1 MTKGESLPNSADS
14 ELAEMFQSKEYQQ
27 LRPNLKARV
36 NTNSQPGP
44 FGFKTKLVWRNIIL
58 MVVLHVLGA
67 CGIMAAATQAKW
79 PSYVWYFVVGVGGGY
94 GVTAGAHRL
103 WAHRSYKAKLPIRI
117 LLMCFNCVAMQN
129 SILVWARDHRLH
141 HKYTETDADPHNA
154 NRGFFF
160 AHVGWLLMLK
170 HPQVLIKGQNID
182 VSDLKQDP
190 VVMFQ
195 ERHYL
200 KLCLIFSLLI
210 PILVPWYFWNENLLV
225 SFLYLFALRYVH
237 SLNAA
242 WCVNSFAHLWGHR
255 PYDKR
260 SNPADN
266 HFVCYSA
273 YGEGYH
279 NYHHAFPFDYS
290 TGEWGPKL
298 NITTC
303 FIDILAAL
311 GQVYDRKQVS
321 QETILKMRQRKGDL
335 SN

>member
-1 MTKGESLPNSADS
+1 MTKGDS
-14 ELAEMFQSKEYQQ
+14 VPDGVDSQQAEMFESKEYQQ
-27 LRPNLKARV
+27 LSPKLKARV
-36 NTNSQPGP
+36 KANSQPGP
-44 FGFKTKLVWRNIIL
+44 LGFKTQLVWTNIIL
-58 MVVLHVLGA
+58 MIVLHVLWVFGVVA
-67 CGIMAAATQAKW
+67 GTQAKW
-79 PSYVWYFVVGVGGGY
+79 QSYVWYIFVGMGSAY

-103 WAHRSYKAKLPIRI
+103 WTHRTYKAKLPFKIAMMLFDCI
-117 LLMCFNCVAMQN
+117 AMQN

-182 VSDLKQDP
+182 LSDLKQDP

-210 PILVPWYFWNENLLV
+210 PILVPWYFWNESLYV
-225 SFLYLFALRYVH
+225 SFFFMFAFRYVT
-237 SLNAA
+237 SLHCT
-242 WCVNSFAHLWGHR
+242 WFVNSIAHLWGHR
-255 PYDKR
+255 PYDKH
-260 SNPADN
+260 SNPTDN
-266 HFVCYSA
+266 AFVCYA
-273 YGEGYH
+273 ALGEGYH

-290 TGEWGPKL
+290 TGEWGPAL
-298 NITTC
+298 NITTV
-303 FIDILAAL
+303 FLDFFAAL

-335 SN
+335 SE